1 MKKILLIAALCAV
14 LPRTAGAQVRKEV
27 EVTKEYIPS
36 VEQAPKLPIA
46 PDMTDTTQMRPEIA
60 YAVSPFAL
68 NSPLE
73 LQPIHPTTVTFWNFN
88 RPELCYLK
96 AGAGYPLNSALDFHV
111 ATQHPNT
118 GYALGYIHHE
128 GRYADI
134 RNDFDLKNKSM
145 RMFNRAGAAAGKYIG
160 KHIIEAAASYEN
172 RLSHRYGAYIDPS
185 IAGWFP
191 VAPGARVD
199 YGDADFA
206 FRIGDD
212 FQDLSRV
219 NFELAAQCNLFFDQ
233 SVWTSNDNRP
243 RQTTLHASGKL
254 ARAFGRHRFSLE
266 AGYDRYAGHRS
277 ITALEEHVFR
287 GSIRYGAETR
297 MTNFEVGLDYYRDRI
312 SGTKDEN
319 YFLPFVRLS
328 FNLGTKKIRPFLD
341 VDGSFRANDY
351 RSLTRQCPY
360 VTPATLQN
368 KRSVDYKTRLG
379 ISGNLW
385 RERLAYRLYAAFS
398 LNNDHN
404 YWYSTGIYDA
414 AAQRVLA
421 AALTL
426 QPAQARQ
433 TVTSFHGEAEFHPVN
448 ALRIELGLHA
458 NLYNDNLDF
467 GNGVPKFEG
476 NFGIRYS
483 VKQISFGVSLAGQT
497 AQKWT
502 LLYTD
507 IVNAPETDETG
518 TESSD
523 IAERGTFKV
532 PATMNLQA
540 TFDWRISQLVGIF
553 VEGDNLLNH
562 KLYRQPWYPEY
573 GANFTLGVKL
583 AF

>member
-1 MKKILLIAALCAV
+1 M
-14 LPRTAGAQVRKEV
+14 
-27 EVTKEYIPS
+27 
-36 VEQAPKLPIA
+36 
-46 PDMTDTTQMRPEIA
+46 
-60 YAVSPFAL
+60 
-68 NSPLE
+68 
-73 LQPIHPTTVTFWNFN
+73 
-88 RPELCYLK
+88 
-96 AGAGYPLNSALDFHV
+96 
-111 ATQHPNT
+111 
-118 GYALGYIHHE
+118 
-128 GRYADI
+128 
-134 RNDFDLKNKSM
+134 
-145 RMFNRAGAAAGKYIG
+145 
-160 KHIIEAAASYEN
+160 
-172 RLSHRYGAYIDPS
+172 
-185 IAGWFP
+185 
-191 VAPGARVD
+191 
-199 YGDADFA
+199 
-206 FRIGDD
+206 
-212 FQDLSRV
+212 
-219 NFELAAQCNLFFDQ
+219 
-233 SVWTSNDNRP
+233 
-243 RQTTLHASGKL
+243 
-254 ARAFGRHRFSLE
+254 
-266 AGYDRYAGHRS
+266 
-277 ITALEEHVFR
+277 
-287 GSIRYGAETR
+287 
-297 MTNFEVGLDYYRDRI
+297 
-312 SGTKDEN
+312 
-319 YFLPFVRLS
+319 
-328 FNLGTKKIRPFLD
+328 
-341 VDGSFRANDY
+341 
-351 RSLTRQCPY
+351 
-360 VTPATLQN
+360 
-368 KRSVDYKTRLG
+368 
-379 ISGNLW
+379 
-385 RERLAYRLYAAFS
+385 
-398 LNNDHN
+398 
-404 YWYSTGIYDA
+404 
-414 AAQRVLA
+414 A